1 MEKKRLFCNSKT
13 RQSAKTKLMDQNQII
28 GLNLKRY
35 RESLGLTQDLLANY
49 LGINREEVSYY
60 ENGKRTL
67 PTNLLS
73 MAAKLFGI
81 DEYDFY
87 ESDEVTN
94 EAKVALAFRA
104 DTLGAEDLH
113 HIADFRKIVLNY
125 LGMKKAT
132 VNESAHS

>member
-1 MEKKRLFCNSKT
+1 
-13 RQSAKTKLMDQNQII
+13 MDQNQII

-35 RESLGLTQDLLANY
+35 RENLGLTQDLLAKY

-67 PTNLLS
+67 PTHLMN

-81 DEYDFY
+81 DAYDFY
-87 ESDEVTN
+87 ESDEATN

-104 DTLGAEDLH
+104 GTLGAEDLH
-113 HIADFRKIVLNY
+113 HMADFRKIVLNY
-125 LGMKKAT
+125 LGMKKAS

>member
-1 MEKKRLFCNSKT
+1 
-13 RQSAKTKLMDQNQII
+13 MDQNQII

-73 MAAKLFGI
+73 IAANLFGI

-87 ESDEVTN
+87 ESDEATN

-104 DTLGAEDLH
+104 DTLDAEDLH

>member
-1 MEKKRLFCNSKT
+1 
-13 RQSAKTKLMDQNQII
+13 MDQNQII

-60 ENGKRTL
+60 ENGRRAM
-67 PTNLLS
+67 PTQLLS
-73 MAAKLFGI
+73 RAANLFGI

-87 ESDEVTN
+87 ESDEATN
-94 EAKVALAFRA
+94 EVKVSLAFRA
-104 DTLGAEDLH
+104 DTLGAEDLR

>member
-1 MEKKRLFCNSKT
+1 
-13 RQSAKTKLMDQNQII
+13 MDQNQII

-60 ENGKRTL
+60 ENGKRTI
-67 PTNLLS
+67 PTHLLT
-73 MAAKLFGI
+73 MAAKLCGI

-87 ESDEVTN
+87 ESDESTN
-94 EAKVALAFRA
+94 EVKVALAFRA
-104 DTLGAEDLH
+104 DALNADDLH

>member
-1 MEKKRLFCNSKT
+1 MKIKRLFCNNEL
-13 RQSAKTKLMDQNQII
+13 ANNILMDQNQII

-73 MAAKLFGI
+73 IAANLFGI

-87 ESDEVTN
+87 ESDEATN

-104 DTLGAEDLH
+104 DTLDAEDLH